1 LLAPI
6 ISGMLWLG
14 CGADVREERLMAALE
29 ISPTKVGYVIVKARE
44 CAAKM
49 AAWDDGATT
58 DHDADSI
65 LESFSEDGTRAELK
79 GYIRDM
85 NEDERASLVAL
96 AWIGRGQ
103 FGPEELDEALDTAR
117 AEHVNRAEDYLLGM
131 PMLADY
137 LEEGLDKL
145 GYSVEDA
152 EDEAL

>member
-1 LLAPI
+1 
-6 ISGMLWLG
+6 MLWLG
-14 CGADVREERLMAALE
+14 CGADIREERLMAALE

-44 CAAKM
+44 CAAKV
-49 AAWDDGATT
+49 ASWDDGATT

-96 AWIGRGQ
+96 AWIGRGS
-103 FGPEELDEALDTAR
+103 FGPEELDEALETAR
-117 AEHVNRAEDYLLGM
+117 TEHVNRSEDYLLGM
-131 PMLADY
+131 PLLADY